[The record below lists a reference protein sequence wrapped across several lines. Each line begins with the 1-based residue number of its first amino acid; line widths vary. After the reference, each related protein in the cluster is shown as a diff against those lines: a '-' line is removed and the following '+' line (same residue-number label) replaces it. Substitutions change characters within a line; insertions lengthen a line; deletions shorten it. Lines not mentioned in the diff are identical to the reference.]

1 MGKRKYRLLPAT
13 QVANNAWSELTK
25 PDKISEMKTN
35 YTSAMDALPTNTDA
49 EARYKSGVQ
58 GWTET
63 MRTREVR
70 ETIMKAIGKAKSAFL
85 ARRLGTA
92 PPAPA

>member
-1 MGKRKYRLLPAT
+1 MGKRKYRLLAPG
-13 QVANNAWSELTK
+13 QVAESAWSELTK

-49 EARYKSGVQ
+49 KARYTGGVA

-63 MRTREVR
+63 MRTPEIRDLV
-70 ETIMKAIGKAKSAFL
+70 MKAIGKAKSVFL
-85 ARRLGTA
+85 RKRLGVA
-92 PPAPA
+92 PTPAT

>member
-1 MGKRKYRLLPAT
+1 MGKRKYRFLPAT
-13 QVANNAWSELTK
+13 QVANNAWSELTNES
-25 PDKISEMKTN
+25 KIRQMKDN
-35 YTSAMDALPTNTDA
+35 YTSAMDSLPANTDA
-49 EARYKSGVQ
+49 ENRYKSGVA

-70 ETIMKAIGKAKSAFL
+70 ETIMKAVGKAKSIFL

-92 PPAPA
+92 PPASA